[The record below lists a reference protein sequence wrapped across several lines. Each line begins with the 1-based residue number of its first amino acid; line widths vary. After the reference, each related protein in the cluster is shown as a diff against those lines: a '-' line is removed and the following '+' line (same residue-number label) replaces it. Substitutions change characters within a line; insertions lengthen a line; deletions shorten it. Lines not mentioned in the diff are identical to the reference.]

1 MGQESVEF
9 QPAHSALFA
18 PGVIGGVTLRNR
30 VVMPAMT
37 TRLADAEDYVTEE
50 QIAYYLARARRGR
63 AAQGLRPARAG
74 QKVLAIGDAVAPAK
88 GKQAIESAFRAALFD
103 PPAGA

>member
-9 QPAHSALFA
+9 QPVHSALFA

-37 TRLADAEDYVTEE
+37 TRLADAEGYVTEE
-50 QIAYYLARARRGR
+50 LIAYYLARARGGV
-63 AAQGLRPARAG
+63 AHLSPAHYRSTEDRTR
-74 QKVLAIGDAVAPAK
+74 K
-88 GKQAIESAFRAALFD
+88 
-103 PPAGA
+103 